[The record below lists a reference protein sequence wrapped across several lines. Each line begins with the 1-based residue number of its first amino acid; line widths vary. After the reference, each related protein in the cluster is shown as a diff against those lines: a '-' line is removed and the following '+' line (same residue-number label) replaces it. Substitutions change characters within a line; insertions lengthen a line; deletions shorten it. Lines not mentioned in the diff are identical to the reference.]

1 MSKKKAAP
9 PPKLSI
15 DRQRA
20 AEREVTEA
28 VDTAKRL
35 KARARD
41 ARKKVKQAK
50 KAAKAAAKAARAAR
64 KDAEKARRSYKKTVE
79 RAAKEHK
86 KAAKKNEPIA
96 TPKRTTPSRNEPRS
110 ARWRERSV
118 ERAGSGI
125 WEVGEDSVDA
135 EVAES
140 PELDSDVPAVEG

>member
-50 KAAKAAAKAARAAR
+50 KAAKAAAKA
-64 KDAEKARRSYKKTVE
+64 EKTKGKG
-79 RAAKEHK
+79 K
-86 KAAKKNEPIA
+86 KAKSK
-96 TPKRTTPSRNEPRS
+96 
-110 ARWRERSV
+110 
-118 ERAGSGI
+118 
-125 WEVGEDSVDA
+125 
-135 EVAES
+135 
-140 PELDSDVPAVEG
+140 